1 MPDSPSVP
9 GPETNLKNTVLSTA
23 AGLTQPLAPLKN
35 ICAHLN
41 AFHTY
46 ADSPGHAV
54 ETDHYCAHLSN
65 SVRQCLLY
73 DSAEPNA
80 RLIGIEYMITPDL
93 YCGLD
98 AEERKLWHSHV
109 FEVKSGMLAMP
120 KPATVPEVAW
130 EFAEKKEMEEVVGL
144 YGKVFHLWDTRDAL
158 PLGLP
163 RLMTSFTEASQ
174 VDESVWRERDE
185 RMGIDR
191 ERKVEGRKGIEEPS
205 LHADADA
212 AWKGNIAA
220 IVEHC
225 LMSKEKGL

>member
-1 MPDSPSVP
+1 MPDNPTVP
-9 GPETNLKNTVLSTA
+9 
-23 AGLTQPLAPLKN
+23 APLKN

-41 AFHTY
+41 AFHTF

-73 DSAEPNA
+73 DSAASNA
-80 RLIGIEYMITPDL
+80 RLIGID
-93 YCGLD
+93 
-98 AEERKLWHSHV
+98 HV
-109 FEVKSGMLAMP
+109 FEVKSGMLIMP
-120 KPATVPEVAW
+120 RPSTMPSAAW
-130 EFAEKKEMEEVVGL
+130 ELAEKKEMEEVIGL
-144 YGKVFHLWDTRDAL
+144 YGKVFHLWDTRDAR

-185 RMGIDR
+185 RMGFDR
-191 ERKVEGRKGIEEPS
+191 GRKVEGRKGIEEPS